1 VAAQS
6 TRIKYTLDDG
16 TGTIDVIK
24 WLTEYGDQYENGSVA
39 PLPQDAWVKVW
50 GRMKALNG
58 VRQVSAIVVR
68 PLQDH
73 NEISVHLLECTLVHL
88 QMTRGLPG
96 KGGAQNARAGADGM
110 DIDGG
115 MGNGMGGGRDFSGLS
130 ANAKKIFQFI
140 EGAKQSHEGVHMQ
153 NIAQDL
159 HMEINQVAKGG
170 NELTDKG
177 LIYST
182 VDEDTWAVLDM

>member
-1 VAAQS
+1 
-6 TRIKYTLDDG
+6 
-16 TGTIDVIK
+16 VIK
-24 WLTEYGDQYENGSVA
+24 WLTEDREAYENGSLA
-39 PLPQDAWVKVW
+39 PLPQDMWVKVW
-50 GRMKALNG
+50 GRLKESNRI
-58 VRQVSAIVVR
+58 RQVSAIVVR

-88 QMTRGLPG
+88 QMTRGMPS
-96 KGGAQNARAGADGM
+96 KGGVQNTRAGADQM

-115 MGNGMGGGRDFSGLS
+115 MGNGMGGGRDFTGLS
-130 ANAKKIFQFI
+130 PGARRIFQHI

-159 HMEINQVAKGG
+159 KMEINQVSKGG
-170 NELTDKG
+170 TELIDKG

-182 VDEDTWAVLDM
+182 VDEDTWAVLEM